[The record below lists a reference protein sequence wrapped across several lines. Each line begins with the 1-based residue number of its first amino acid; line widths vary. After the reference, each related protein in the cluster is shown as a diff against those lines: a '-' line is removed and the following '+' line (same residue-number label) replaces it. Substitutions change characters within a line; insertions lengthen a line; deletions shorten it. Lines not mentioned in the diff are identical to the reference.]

1 MTERWIDPS
10 RILGTLK
17 RRAGSAR
24 GVGGRV
30 EGFREHWGP
39 DEAQAKGLVTVA
51 GDAPVEV
58 VLRVTPTRVEGD
70 CPCGSGAWPCVH
82 LLLLAQSWAAR
93 PREPG
98 APPGT
103 WRDWIEDLLG
113 TKRSDA
119 VDRALVHWIEPVPG
133 QGGTGLAVHW
143 RLHRVRFGD
152 LGPGRVV
159 RWERLGE
166 AAAEAGGPGDR
177 EVLRRVQ
184 GLLAAG
190 AERAGPGVRVGAAD
204 VDPLLRSLARAGRVY
219 DQRSRSPLRI
229 DDRPVRVRLR
239 TEGAGAGI
247 RLRAGLEGW
256 EEGSVLVLGDGPP
269 WVLGEGLLRPVAGV
283 QGGAALTRLLDDG
296 VALGEDDIP
305 SLVGAV
311 ATDLEDRGIPVDL
324 DGLRSRRLV
333 LDERPRPRL
342 YLEET
347 DGRLWGRLGFRYGDV
362 EIAASNPDP
371 MPRVAVGAQRV
382 FVRRDMDAEF
392 SFTRDLDQAGL
403 RPVEPGLFSAEGEAA
418 LAFMTDG
425 VLRLGEGWEV
435 LGAESLVRWRVRA
448 KPVVLRVRVR
458 SGVDWLEVEAD
469 AGTEGHGVSLER
481 LVEALRSGA
490 RFVRL
495 DDGSYGRIAEA
506 LRERGLRGLEDLRLR
521 GGRGR
526 LPIHMG
532 PVLDEV
538 AEAAADVEWEGR
550 GGWARVLQ
558 ALDAASKAPPPEVP
572 GLRVRLRPYQAQG
585 VRWLVTLGEMG
596 CGAALADDMGLGKTV
611 QALAAVAVDVGRGRP
626 GPNLVVAPTS
636 VVPNWEAEAR
646 RFLPGLRVLRHH
658 GADRA
663 QTPQDLLDADLVITS
678 YALLRRDRAMLEQV
692 EWNWVILDEA
702 QAVKNPDTQ
711 TARAARALRAKK
723 RAALTGT
730 PLENHLG
737 EIWSLFQFLNPGL
750 LGSQRAFVRRF
761 VQPVVEGDPRASE
774 TLRRRIAPF
783 VLRRLKEQVEPELP
797 PKVESVVW
805 CDMDPVQEAFYRSL
819 LDASRR
825 RVLDDIRRRGL
836 EQARFSVLE
845 ALLRLRQACCLPEL
859 LPGGVGEGIPSAK
872 FDRFQDVVTEILE
885 EGHRVLV
892 FSQFTQVLSRLRGWF
907 REAGVEHLYLDG
919 RTRRREEKVRRFQ
932 EDESVR
938 AFLIS
943 LKAGG
948 AGLNLTGADYVILF
962 DPWWNPAVEEQATDR
977 VHRIGQTRKVFA
989 YRLVVRG
996 TVEEKILELQARKK
1010 ELVDDLLRPDRPV
1023 ALTEDTVW
1031 ELFGGGPGGEG
1042 SWIRPGG

>member
-10 RILGTLK
+10 RILSTLK
-17 RRAGSAR
+17 RRARVSPDAA
-24 GVGGRV
+24 GRV
-30 EGFREHWGP
+30 EGFEELWEP
-39 DEAQAKGLVTVA
+39 DEARAKGLVTVP
-51 GDAPVEV
+51 GGPPVEV
-58 VLRVTPTRVEGD
+58 ALRVTPTRVEGE
-70 CPCGSGAWPCVH
+70 CPCGARAWPCVH
-82 LLLLAQSWAAR
+82 LLLLARNWAAR
-93 PREPG
+93 PRAPEEPRG
-98 APPGT
+98 S
-103 WRDWIEDLLG
+103 WRNWIEDLLG
-113 TKRSDA
+113 TKRPDA
-119 VDRALVHWIEPVPG
+119 VDRALVHWIEPVPS
-133 QGGTGLAVHW
+133 QEGTGLALHW
-143 RLHRVRFGD
+143 RVHKIRLGEV
-152 LGPGRVV
+152 GPGRVV
-159 RWERLGE
+159 RWERLAE
-166 AAAEAGGPGDR
+166 AADEAGSPGDR
-177 EVLRRVQ
+177 EVLRRVE

-190 AERAGPGVRVGAAD
+190 AERAGPGVRVGPRD
-204 VDPLLRSLARAGRVY
+204 VDPLLRSLAQASRVY
-219 DQRSRSPLRI
+219 DQRSRSLLRI
-229 DDRPVRVRLR
+229 EDRPARIGLR
-239 TEGAGAGI
+239 TEGSSSGF
-247 RLRAGLEGW
+247 RLRAGLKGLKKR
-256 EEGSVLVLGDGPP
+256 SVLVLGDGPP
-269 WVLGEGLLRPVAGV
+269 WVLAEGELRPVVGV
-283 QGGAALTRLLDDG
+283 RGGAALARLLDEG
-296 VALGEDDIP
+296 VLLGEEDIP

-311 ATDLEDRGIPVDL
+311 AAELEERGVPVDL
-324 DGLRSRRLV
+324 GGLRSRRLV
-333 LDERPRPRL
+333 LDERPKPRL

-347 DGRLWGRLGFRYGDV
+347 AGRLWGRLGFRYGDV

-371 MPRVAVGAQRV
+371 MPRVTLGTQRV
-382 FVRRDMDAEF
+382 FVRRDMDSEF
-392 SFTRDLDQAGL
+392 SHTQDLDRAGL

-418 LAFMTDG
+418 LAFMTEG
-425 VLRLGEGWEV
+425 LLRLGEGWEV

-458 SGVDWLEVEAD
+458 SGVDWFEVEAE
-469 AGTEGHGVSLER
+469 AGAEGHGVPLER
-481 LVEALRSGA
+481 LLEALRTGA

-495 DDGSYGRIAEA
+495 SDGSYGRIAEA

-521 GGRGR
+521 HGRAR
-526 LPIHMG
+526 LPLHMG

-538 AEAAADVEWEGR
+538 AEAAADVDWEKGSR
-550 GGWARVLQ
+550 GWARILES
-558 ALDAASKAPPPEVP
+558 LEMASKGLPPEVP
-572 GLRVRLRPYQAQG
+572 GLQARLRPYQAQG
-585 VRWLVTLGEMG
+585 VRWLVTLGEVG
-596 CGAALADDMGLGKTV
+596 CGAALADDMGLGKTL

-636 VVPNWEAEAR
+636 VVPNWEAEAG

-658 GADRA
+658 GGDR
-663 QTPQDLLDADLVITS
+663 TDSPQGLLEADLVVTS

-711 TARAARALRAKK
+711 TARAARALRARK

-761 VQPVVEGDPRASE
+761 VQPVVEGDPQASE

-805 CDMDPVQEAFYRSL
+805 CDMDPEQEAFYRSL
-819 LDASRR
+819 LDASRQ
-825 RVLDDIRRRGL
+825 RVLQDIRRRGL

-859 LPGGVGEGIPSAK
+859 LPGGIGGGIPSAK
-872 FDRFQDVVTEILE
+872 FERFKDVVTEIFE

-892 FSQFTQVLSRLRGWF
+892 FSQFTQVLSRLRSWF
-907 REAGVEHLYLDG
+907 RETGVEHLYLDG
-919 RTRRREEKVRRFQ
+919 RTRRREDKVRQFQ

-1010 ELVDDLLRPDRPV
+1010 ELVDDLLRPENPA
-1023 ALTEDTVW
+1023 ALTEDAVW
-1031 ELFGGGPGGEG
+1031 ELLGGAPGLEG
-1042 SWIRPGG
+1042 RTP